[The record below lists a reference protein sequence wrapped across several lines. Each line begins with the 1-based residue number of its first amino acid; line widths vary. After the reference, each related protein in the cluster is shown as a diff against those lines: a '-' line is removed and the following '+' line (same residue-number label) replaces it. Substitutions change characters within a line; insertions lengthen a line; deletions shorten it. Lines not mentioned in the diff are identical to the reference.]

1 MKVQPY
7 SRIYNDENKIN
18 PATWMNLKNMIFNKS
33 QKQECILH
41 DCIFKVQKLEK
52 SKGRDSQD
60 SPYPFVWEEN

>member
-1 MKVQPY
+1 
-7 SRIYNDENKIN
+7 
-18 PATWMNLKNMIFNKS
+18 MNLNNMIFNKS